1 MATRRSK
8 DPNKANWP
16 ISSITGKPYNPDVHD
31 ERGVFKK
38 GNKVSVGHFIVRRY
52 AEIRN
57 LIAKEV
63 SDDDIVKIVR
73 RAVDDAAQGDA
84 EARKWLFE
92 RLIGKP
98 KNEGED
104 GSPDKSEG
112 WNIVINVMDP
122 NVIKPLE
129 IIQTEATNKTDMP
142 E

>member
-16 ISSITGKPYNPDVHD
+16 ISSITGRPYNPEVHD
-31 ERGVFKK
+31 ENHVFKK
-38 GNKVSVGHFIVRRY
+38 GNKSSVGHYIVRRY

-73 RAVDDAAQGDA
+73 RAVDDATNGDA

-92 RLIGKP
+92 RMIGKP
-98 KNEGED
+98 KNEED
-104 GSPDKSEG
+104 APTERGDG

-122 NVIKPLE
+122 NAIKPLE
-129 IIQTEATNKTDMP
+129 IIQTEATNKTDIP